1 MRLLYTVKKMLKIT
15 CALGTART
23 FGLAHDFVSVI
34 VNRSSDV
41 YALDFSV
48 CHESG

>member
-1 MRLLYTVKKMLKIT
+1 MRLLYTKKMLKIT
-15 CALGTART
+15 RTLGIART
-23 FGLAHDFVSVI
+23 FGIARGFVSLT